1 MELTVN
7 YINQILIFSV
17 FALSLN
23 LLLGYTGQVSVAHA
37 AFGALGGFA
46 LGYLWLHGQMPLIWI
61 LLISIGV
68 AGAAGLLVGLPALRL
83 STEWLILLTLA
94 VQVIIVGLIQTS
106 SAFGGAYGLQDIT
119 KLHIFGHALNSP
131 TQQLP
136 LYVVIALL
144 VLGICWRTGESPY
157 GRVLRAIREDELAAR
172 ALGKNVFAYKL
183 TIFAVTSAM
192 AGVAGALLVLQ
203 QTVASPA
210 TFSFDQSTAIIAMVI
225 FGGMGNLVG
234 SIVGATVIVL
244 ATPFFERVI
253 SLSASYASLWRLVA
267 YGLLLVIVMRLRPQG
282 VIPEGFG
289 LGRGFRGLRRPARAP
304 AVGLATDRP
313 APVESPAMVG
323 ASHRA
328 AGAAGPSP
336 VPSTGGGDG
345 PSGGGP
351 GMDGSLAEDGRPPI
365 VHGDFA
371 PEPAL
376 LVQERLKHRGELVLS
391 VEGLSKRFGGIMA
404 AEDLSM
410 ELHRGTITA
419 LVGPNGAGKTTV
431 FNLLT
436 GAIRP
441 DRGRILLNNRDL
453 FGMTPNQVAR
463 LGMVRS
469 FQDVRI
475 LSRLTC
481 LQNVMLG
488 VQGQVGEHI
497 AGLFLRPRQS
507 HVVERQTRQA
517 AMRWLEFVGMA
528 DQAHMLTG
536 ALGFGQQKLVALAR
550 VLATEAEVLLLDEPA
565 SGIDRQWVDVMLGLI
580 EALRP
585 QGRTVCIVEHN
596 LHVVGR
602 LADNI
607 YFMELGRITAEGEF
621 AELTGDPRL
630 AEAYF
635 GTV

>member
-23 LLLGYTGQVSVAHA
+23 LLLGYAGQVSVAHA
-37 AFGALGGFA
+37 AFGSLGGFA
-46 LGYLWLHGQMPLIWI
+46 LGYLWIHGQMPLIWI

-106 SAFGGAYGLQDIT
+106 SSFGGAYGLQDIT
-119 KLHIFGHALNSP
+119 KLKIFGHVLNSP

-136 LYVVIALL
+136 LYVVITVL
-144 VLGICWRTGESPY
+144 VLGICWRIGESPY

-172 ALGKNVFAYKL
+172 ALGKNVFTYKL

-203 QTVASPA
+203 QTVASPT

-234 SIVGATVIVL
+234 SILGATVIVL
-244 ATPFFERVI
+244 ATPFFEKVI
-253 SLSASYASLWRLVA
+253 SLSPSYASLWRLVA

-282 VIPEGFG
+282 LIPEGFG
-289 LGRGFRGLRRPARAP
+289 FGRGFQALRRPAPAP
-304 AVGLATDRP
+304 AVGMAADGAS
-313 APVESPAMVG
+313 APSPAAVG
-323 ASHRA
+323 AAPRAGQAGLSAVPA
-328 AGAAGPSP
+328 AG
-336 VPSTGGGDG
+336 GGNAPPIGDG
-345 PSGGGP
+345 GMNGSAGDAGGP
-351 GMDGSLAEDGRPPI
+351 P
-365 VHGDFA
+365 VHHGEIA

-376 LVQERLKHRGELVLS
+376 LVKERLQHRGELVLS
-391 VEGLSKRFGGIMA
+391 VEGLSKRFGGILA

-441 DRGRILLNNRDL
+441 DRGRILLNNKDV

-475 LSRLTC
+475 LARLSC

-488 VQGQVGEHI
+488 VQGQVGEHVS
-497 AGLFLRPRQS
+497 GLFLRPRQS
-507 HVVERQTRQA
+507 HVVERQTREA

-528 DQAHMLTG
+528 DQAHMPTG

-565 SGIDRQWVDVMLGLI
+565 SGIDRQWVDVMLELI

-607 YFMELGRITAEGEF
+607 YFMELGRITAQGAF
-621 AELTGDPRL
+621 TELTGDPRL